1 MTIVEWI
8 PSHTFRLVK
17 RLPTKDAGA
26 VFVMQQDTT
35 ATFGTVLQQEWFTS
49 FGPML
54 REWRDVPIVEET

>member
-1 MTIVEWI
+1 MTIVVWI

-17 RLPTKDAGA
+17 RDVGSAI
-26 VFVMQQDTT
+26 VMQDDT
-35 ATFGTVLQQEWFTS
+35 ATFGAVLQQEWFTS